1 MSKINRD
8 KISNADPKQVSK
20 AAFSVLDRLQNF
32 PAWMQ
37 PMAAAAVMLLLCQGY
52 GKHVVCLVGGHA
64 AMAIDFIAQGKRRLP
79 RRIGEIVRGTRVED
93 GAR

>member
-32 PAWMQ
+32 PAWIQ
-37 PMAAAAVMLLLCQGY
+37 PMAAAAVMLLLCSGLRLEAQDLFTVTKNLMNSKEGLRPEFEAVRDY
-52 GKHVVCLVGGHA
+52 IKHEL
-64 AMAIDFIAQGKRRLP
+64 KS
-79 RRIGEIVRGTRVED
+79 
-93 GAR
+93 